1 MKRPSRL
8 PNIIPTV
15 RRSPVERA
23 NIVLAVVYV
32 TSIVVVLMD
41 VFVWRKH
48 G

>member
-8 PNIIPTV
+8 PNVIQTF
-15 RRSPVERA
+15 RRTPLERA